1 MKSKQNTA
9 RHGKLAERKS
19 EREGRS
25 GGTMFSSP
33 DAGGNLLGQKCDTRN
48 WGIETSNANSFVFSR
63 VLKMVRIIIANV
75 LASTDHFLC
84 SGPILRT
91 QRVLSPGISFSGQHD
106 KYY

>member
-1 MKSKQNTA
+1 
-9 RHGKLAERKS
+9 
-19 EREGRS
+19 
-25 GGTMFSSP
+25 MFSSP
-33 DAGGNLLGQKCDTRN
+33 DTHGNLLGQKCDTRN
-48 WGIETSNANSFVFSR
+48 WGIETSSANFFVFSR

-91 QRVLSPGISFSGQHD
+91 QRVFSPGISFSGQHD